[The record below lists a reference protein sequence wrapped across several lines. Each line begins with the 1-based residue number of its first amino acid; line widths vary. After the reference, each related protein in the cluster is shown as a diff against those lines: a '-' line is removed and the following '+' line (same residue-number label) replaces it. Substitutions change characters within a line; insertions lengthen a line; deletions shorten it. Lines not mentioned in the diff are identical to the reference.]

1 MTISV
6 IISSYRGNEFLIKSC
21 IESINLQTV
30 PPSEIIVVLDTKE
43 EKDLFATY
51 LADSTQIPITFVH
64 SDKRGLAAARNK
76 GVKTSIGD
84 IIAFIDDDAFA
95 EPQWIQEILRAFTS
109 KPSVGVVGGPV
120 IPLFEGQTISEKYYW
135 VIGCTSDRFGS
146 PRPIGCNVSFRR
158 EIFEYIGYF
167 NEDLGRVKKR
177 LGVAEETE
185 LILRIQKQL
194 PWYSVI
200 FNERVR
206 VFHKTPE
213 KRTKLSY
220 FIKRAYQEGFAKAM
234 IKKEYELKEEMK
246 YLRYFLNHLDPR
258 SFLVL
263 SCIGCG
269 YLTCIVHIFIEEH
282 TSPELKAP

>member
-6 IISSYRGNEFLIKSC
+6 IISSYRGNEPLIKSC

-43 EKDLFATY
+43 EKDLFVSY
-51 LADSTQIPITFVH
+51 LADSTQIPISVVY
-64 SDKRGLAAARNK
+64 SDKKGLSAARNK
-76 GVKTSIGD
+76 GVRTSIGEN
-84 IIAFIDDDAFA
+84 IAFIDDDAVA
-95 EPQWIQEILRAFTS
+95 EPNWIEEISSTFKS
-109 KPSVGVVGGPV
+109 NPSVGVLGGPV
-120 IPLFEGQTISEKYYW
+120 IPLFEGQTIDEKFYW

-146 PRPIGCNVSFRR
+146 PRPIGCNVSFRKD
-158 EIFEYIGYF
+158 IFGHIGYF
-167 NEDLGRVKKR
+167 NEDLGRAKKR

-185 LILRIQKQL
+185 LILRIQKHM

-220 FIKRAYQEGFAKAM
+220 FTKRAYQEGFAKAI

-263 SCIGCG
+263 SFIGFG
-269 YLTCIVHIFIEEH
+269 YLNGVVHVFIEERK
-282 TSPELKAP
+282 SPKLQAS